1 MQNSWTS
8 LNVETSFLFDDEV
21 NNKWLNAYN
30 ILGIDAARQLLLKE
44 INEVIEYGGSYVN
57 YRHLSLLCDIMTTR
71 GNLMSIDRFGINR
84 GNIGPLAKC
93 SFEETK
99 IKHALA

>member
-30 ILGIDAARQLLLKE
+30 ILGIDPNK
-44 INEVIEYGGSYVN
+44 
-57 YRHLSLLCDIMTTR
+57 LSQFSGR
-71 GNLMSIDRFGINR
+71 
-84 GNIGPLAKC
+84 A
-93 SFEETK
+93 
-99 IKHALA
+99 